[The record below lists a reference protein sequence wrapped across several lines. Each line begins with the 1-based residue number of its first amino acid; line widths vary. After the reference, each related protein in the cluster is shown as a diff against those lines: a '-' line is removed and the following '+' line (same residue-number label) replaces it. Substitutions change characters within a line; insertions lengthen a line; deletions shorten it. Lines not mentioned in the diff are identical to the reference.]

1 MVVKVFKTEIH
12 DRVRDITQAESGS
25 KEWLK
30 VYMTTLSE
38 FMKNMSED
46 QIQEVE
52 AKVDEWNQQG
62 PDEEYK
68 QE

>member
-1 MVVKVFKTEIH
+1 VVKTFKKEIH
-12 DRVRDITQAESGS
+12 DRIQDITQAESGS

-30 VYMTTLSE
+30 VYMSVLSD

-46 QIQEVE
+46 QSLQVE
-52 AKVDEWNQQG
+52 AKVDEWNQEG
-62 PDEEYK
+62 PEEEYK